1 MYTLFKIQK
10 KLNEYIK
17 SNKPVYPVKAI
28 NIGKTDI
35 DESIIEKYR
44 LKMSPTFIFFKN
56 DKEIERLEG
65 NESVENLKK
74 FFENTTKY

>member
-1 MYTLFKIQK
+1 
-10 KLNEYIK
+10 
-17 SNKPVYPVKAI
+17 
-28 NIGKTDI
+28 
-35 DESIIEKYR
+35 
-44 LKMSPTFIFFKN
+44 MSPTFIFFKN